1 MAVASGKLTQKGGEQ
16 ADLFGVRSTG
26 QSPAWQLNFQG
37 TRTGLFRYLGNE

>member
-26 QSPAWQLNFQG
+26 QSPAWQLNPKSEVECI
-37 TRTGLFRYLGNE
+37 LS